1 MSKRKTQTALQ
12 AKRQPCDILILTCS
26 IGSGHLSVAKAIKEA
41 ILMQN
46 DKHARVEI
54 IDLLTTLQSL
64 VTRAA
69 KSFYLSSLKIS
80 PKIYQLLFNSSS
92 EALWPLKFLNF
103 LSEPFM
109 QEKFREL
116 LEEKHPTVLVS
127 TYPMWN
133 LLIKKIWKKYCN
145 NHPNLTKH
153 PFVSVVTDS
162 ISVHNSWTHGNP
174 DHYIVAN
181 KDTSIALQK
190 LGVASAKIK
199 TFGYPVSSQF
209 SLDVSRT
216 AFEQKWDLSAQKKT
230 LLLILSSGST
240 WAKIKTL
247 ISKIQNCSYKNLQL
261 VVIATDKMWREK
273 LGKITW
279 RLPTRITGWTD
290 EMHAFVKS
298 SDIVITKAGGAT
310 IMECIASKKPVIIF
324 ESLPGHEAGN
334 SILVQKYNLGRVL
347 NPHLDDFD
355 EAVEYILNNSALI
368 EKNISAMQ
376 KPQASK
382 NTAKFLIKLAKD

>member
-1 MSKRKTQTALQ
+1 MSKRKTQTAPR
-12 AKRQPCDILILTCS
+12 AKRQPCDILILTGS

-41 ILMQN
+41 ILIQSGTR
-46 DKHARVEI
+46 ARVEI
-54 IDLLTTLQSL
+54 IDLLTTMQSL
-64 VTRAA
+64 VTRAT
-69 KSFYLSSLKIS
+69 KSFYLSSLQIS

-92 EALWPLKFLNF
+92 EALWPLKILNF

-133 LLIKKIWKKYCN
+133 LLIKKVWKKYCN

-153 PFVSVVTDS
+153 PFICVVTDS

-174 DHYIVAN
+174 DYFVVAN

-190 LGVASAKIK
+190 LGVAPAKIK
-199 TFGYPVSSQF
+199 TFGYPVSNQF
-209 SLDVSRT
+209 SQDVSRAT
-216 AFEQKWDLSAQKKT
+216 FGQKWNLSTQKKT
-230 LLLILSSGST
+230 LLLILSSGLT
-240 WAKIKTL
+240 WGKIKTL
-247 ISKIQNCSYKNLQL
+247 IIKIQNCSSENLQL
-261 VVIATDKMWREK
+261 VVIATDKTWREK
-273 LGKITW
+273 LEKITW
-279 RLPTRITGWTD
+279 RLPTRITGWTN
-290 EMHAFVKS
+290 EMHSFIKS

-382 NTAKFLIKLAKD
+382 NIAKFLIKLAKS